1 MSPIAAEPLPPQ
13 SWDEAGELRRNERGA
28 IPADADMTPS
38 RAGVILILLAA
49 LPMFGQIFHY
59 MKDLMPL
66 WTLSKAFPILSLPL
80 ALVVFRHQMPPMSR
94 QVLLSFLWLTIVPS
108 IAGIFS
114 FNQDFF
120 TGLAAQVKLLPML
133 YFFSFLGLLLLLQ
146 PTLRELTTVFI
157 VCGLITFATLAIL
170 WAVIPQSWYNE
181 HYPEGGGPLFS
192 ADHRGNRIRL
202 PMFFG
207 IIAIFYYYRRF
218 LREFRFGALLAVVAG
233 IALAVALVKTRAM
246 IFGIF
251 GVIVLNSFFAIPGFL
266 RYFISGIVLAAVVG
280 MFAFGDLGAV
290 LSESAGTGFDL
301 RFETILKASAFLGIS
316 AMRWLFGVGTI
327 SPTSTDSLS
336 SFFDHFFFLA
346 DITWLGVIF
355 EFGVIGALLFVFYEL
370 RGILLYQTVLQPQID
385 SHFLGS
391 LRDYLLYVLLISNLY
406 PPTLSPGETAVILAV
421 FAYVWMWLQQH
432 GAEWGKE
439 TA

>member
-1 MSPIAAEPLPPQ
+1 VSQTAADPLPPQ
-13 SWDEAGELRRNERGA
+13 PWDEAGELRTEERGA
-28 IPADADMTPS
+28 IPADADTTPS
-38 RAGVILILLAA
+38 RTGVIVILLAT

-59 MKDLMPL
+59 MRDLMPL
-66 WTLSKAFPILSLPL
+66 WALSKAFPILSLPL
-80 ALVVFRHQMPPMSR
+80 ALVVFRYPMPPMSR
-94 QVLLSFLWLTIVPS
+94 QIMLSFLWLMIVPS
-108 IAGIFS
+108 FAGIFY

-120 TGLAAQVKLLPML
+120 TGLTAEVKLLPML

-146 PTLRELTTVFI
+146 PTLRELQTGFLL
-157 VCGLITFATLAIL
+157 CALITFASLVIL
-170 WAVIPQSWYNE
+170 WAVIPQAWYNE

-218 LREFRFGALLAVVAG
+218 LREPRLAPLLTVVAG
-233 IALAVALVKTRAM
+233 IALAVVLVKFRAM
-246 IFGIF
+246 TAGIL
-251 GVIVLNSFFAIPGFL
+251 GVIVINTFFATRGFL
-266 RYFISGIVLAAVVG
+266 RYFISGVALAAAVG
-280 MFAFGDLGAV
+280 LLAFGNLGTM
-290 LSESAGTGFDL
+290 LSDSVATGFDL
-301 RFETILKASAFLGIS
+301 RLATIMKASSFLGIS

-327 SPTSTDSLS
+327 SPTSSDSLS

-370 RGILLYQTVLQPQID
+370 RGLLFYERALRPQID
-385 SHFLGS
+385 SHFLGA

-406 PPTLSPGETAVILAV
+406 PPTLTPGETAVILAV
-421 FAYVWMWLQQH
+421 FAYVWLWLQQH
-432 GAEWGKE
+432 GSEWWKE

>member
-1 MSPIAAEPLPPQ
+1 MSPIAADPLPPQ
-13 SWDEAGELRRNERGA
+13 SWDEAGALRTDERAA
-28 IPADADMTPS
+28 IPADADLTPS
-38 RAGVILILLAA
+38 RAGVLVILLAT

-80 ALVVFRHQMPPMSR
+80 ALAVFRYPMAPMSR
-94 QVLLSFLWLTIVPS
+94 QVLLSFLWLMVVPS
-108 IAGIFS
+108 FAGIFS

-120 TGLAAQVKLLPML
+120 TGVAAEVKLLPML

-146 PTLRELTTVFI
+146 PTLRELQTGFLL
-157 VCGLITFATLAIL
+157 CALITFASLVIL

-192 ADHRGNRIRL
+192 ADHRGNRIRM

-218 LREFRFGALLAVVAG
+218 LRAPRLGSLLAVVAG
-233 IALAVALVKTRAM
+233 IVLIMVLVKTRALM
-246 IFGIF
+246 VGIL
-251 GVIVLNSFFAIPGFL
+251 GVIAFNSFFATRGFL
-266 RYFISGIVLAAVVG
+266 RYAISGAALTAAGVMLSLG
-280 MFAFGDLGAV
+280 YFGALLD
-290 LSESAGTGFDL
+290 SAATGFDM
-301 RFETILKASAFLGIS
+301 RFQTILKASSFLGIS

-346 DITWLGVIF
+346 DITWLGIIF
-355 EFGVIGALLFVFYEL
+355 EFGVIGALLFLFYEL
-370 RGILLYQTVLQPQID
+370 RGLLFYQRALQPYID

-406 PPTLSPGETAVILAV
+406 PPTLTPGETAVILAI
-421 FAYVWMWLQQH
+421 FGYVWLWLQQH
-432 GAEWGKE
+432 GAEWPKE
-439 TA
+439 AA